1 MKDRFRMPE
10 IKKDEEL
17 AEIIKKVKKVAVV
30 GISKDEG
37 KPSYYVSKAL
47 VERGFKLFGVNPKY
61 EGQEILGMKVYS
73 SLLDIPEELEAV
85 LVFRPPNE
93 VPKIAEEAKKKG
105 FSVFWMQ
112 PGTTNLGVKEELINL
127 GYTVVSERCMKEVS
141 ERFLPK
147 TT

>member
-1 MKDRFRMPE
+1 MPE

-17 AEIIKKVKKVAVV
+17 AEIIKKIKKVAVV
-30 GISKDEG
+30 GISKDER

-47 VERGFKLFGVNPKY
+47 IERGFKLFGVNPKY

-73 SLLDIPEELEAV
+73 SLLDIPEEFEAV

-93 VPKIAEEAKKKG
+93 VPKIAKEARKKG

-112 PGTTNLGVKEELINL
+112 PGTTNLRVKEELINL
-127 GYTVVSERCMKEVS
+127 GYSVVSERCMKEVS

-147 TT
+147 AT